1 MLIYVTLSLKELL
14 MSEIKPVILVVDDIP
29 ENVQVLGELLSK
41 EYDIYFALD
50 GNQALEQARR
60 VKPDLILLD
69 VMMPVMN
76 GYEVCRCLKESEE
89 FRDIPVI
96 FITALD
102 QPEHESQG
110 LELGAVDY
118 ITKPFNSKLV
128 LLRVHNHLKMKFQH
142 DQLLARAIELED
154 AMAKIKILSGIIP
167 ICSSCKKIRD
177 DAGYWQQVE
186 EYISKNSEAVFS
198 HGICNDCVR
207 KLYPDFY
214 DSTRSQSIE

>member
-1 MLIYVTLSLKELL
+1 MR
-14 MSEIKPVILVVDDIP
+14 PVILVVDDLP
-29 ENVQVLGELLSK
+29 ENVQVLGELLSINY
-41 EYDIYFALD
+41 EIYFALD
-50 GNQALEQARR
+50 GSQALEHAGK

-76 GYEVCRCLKESEE
+76 GYEVCRSLKESEE
-89 FRDIPVI
+89 LRDIPVI

-128 LLRVHNHLKMKFQH
+128 LLRVHNHLMMKFQH

-186 EYISKNSEAVFS
+186 EYISKYSEAVFS
-198 HGICNDCVR
+198 HGICNDCAK
-207 KLYPDFY
+207 KLYPDYY
-214 DSTRSQSIE
+214 DSIKRQPIE

>member
-1 MLIYVTLSLKELL
+1 
-14 MSEIKPVILVVDDIP
+14 MSEIRPVILVVDDVT
-29 ENVQVLGELLSK
+29 ENVQVLGDLLSK
-41 EYDIYFALD
+41 QYEIYFALD
-50 GNQALEQARR
+50 GNQALAQARR

-76 GYEVCRCLKESEE
+76 GYEVCRSLKESEE
-89 FRDIPVI
+89 FREIPVI
-96 FITALD
+96 FISALD
-102 QPEHESQG
+102 QPEHESLG

-128 LLRVHNHLKMKFQH
+128 LIRVHNHLKMKFQH

-186 EYISKNSEAVFS
+186 EYISRYSEAVFS
-198 HGICNDCVR
+198 HGICNDCAK
-207 KLYPDFY
+207 KLYPEYF
-214 DSTRSQSIE
+214 DSIQREN

>member
-1 MLIYVTLSLKELL
+1 
-14 MSEIKPVILVVDDIP
+14 MSEMRPVILVVDDLP
-29 ENVQVLGELLSK
+29 ENVQVLGELLSINY
-41 EYDIYFALD
+41 EIYFALD
-50 GNQALEQARR
+50 GSQALEHAGK

-76 GYEVCRCLKESEE
+76 GYEVCRSLKESEE
-89 FRDIPVI
+89 LRDIPVI

-128 LLRVHNHLKMKFQH
+128 LLRVHNHLMMKFQH

-186 EYISKNSEAVFS
+186 EYISKYSEAVFS
-198 HGICNDCVR
+198 HGICNDCAK
-207 KLYPDFY
+207 KLYPDYY
-214 DSTRSQSIE
+214 DSIKRQPIE